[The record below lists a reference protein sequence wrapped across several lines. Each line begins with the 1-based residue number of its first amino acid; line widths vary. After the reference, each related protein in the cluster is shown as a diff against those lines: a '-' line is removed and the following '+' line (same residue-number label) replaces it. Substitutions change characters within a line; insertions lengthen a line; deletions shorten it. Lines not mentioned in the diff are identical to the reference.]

1 MHATNRKLFLVLTA
15 LIEITL
21 GLCLLFLPAI
31 PLAILLGLEPAALE
45 ALFVGRVAGAAL
57 LAIGVASWMAR
68 ADTLTPAQFGLLTG
82 LLIYDATAAILL
94 VFAGT
99 VLKMIG
105 VLLWPAVAL
114 HAVLAA
120 WCLSCLR
127 PNGFVGNSRGQGAD
141 RATPKN

>member
-1 MHATNRKLFLVLTA
+1 MHATNRKLFLVITA
-15 LIEITL
+15 LIEAPL
-21 GLCLLFLPAI
+21 GLCLVFLPAL
-31 PLAILLGLEPAALE
+31 PLAVLLGLESAAVE

-57 LAIGVASWMAR
+57 LAIGVASWMAK

-82 LLIYDATAAILL
+82 ILIYDATAAILL

-105 VLLWPAVAL
+105 VMLWPAVAL

-127 PNGFVGNSRGQGAD
+127 PDRFSSNSREGAD

>member
-1 MHATNRKLFLVLTA
+1 
-15 LIEITL
+15 
-21 GLCLLFLPAI
+21 
-31 PLAILLGLEPAALE
+31 
-45 ALFVGRVAGAAL
+45 VAGAAL

-68 ADTLTPAQFGLLTG
+68 ADTLTPAQSGLLTG

-105 VLLWPAVAL
+105 VMLWPAVAL

-127 PNGFVGNSRGQGAD
+127 LYGFVSDSRGEGAD
-141 RATPKN
+141 RATPKRN